1 MMMQLQKKLI
11 TNTWTKADW
20 ETYLQQIESPKSE
33 KCQGYYYNGEMR
45 IEDMPTGADHSR
57 YHIIIAF
64 AINLF
69 CTMRGTAINGLDNCS
84 YRKSGVRECQPDL
97 SYYSQER
104 SKLAP
109 SGTSVI
115 NLDEQATP
123 DLVIEISNTS
133 LPDDL
138 GSKRLLYEEMGITE
152 YWVVDV
158 QNCQIY
164 AFEMLDRGSKRI
176 DISLVLPQLSIDTIV
191 EALNR
196 SKELDQTQI
205 GQWLMTEFKT

>member
-1 MMMQLQKKLI
+1 MVQLQAKLI
-11 TNTWTKADW
+11 NNTWLQADW
-20 ETYLQQIESPKSE
+20 ETYINTLESPEHE
-33 KCQGYYYNGEMR
+33 KHQGYYYNGEMR

-57 YHIIIAF
+57 YHILIAF

-69 CTMRGTAINGLDNCS
+69 CTMKGTAINGLDNCS

-133 LPDDL
+133 LADDL
-138 GSKRLLYEEMGITE
+138 GSKRLLYEEMGVTE

-158 QNCQIY
+158 QNTQIY
-164 AFEMLDRGSKRI
+164 AFEILDRGSKRI

-191 EALNR
+191 QALNR
-196 SKELDQTQI
+196 SKEFDQTQI
-205 GQWLMTEFKT
+205 GQWLMTEFQT